1 MSTVSRR
8 ERFYRDHGD
17 TPRWKT
23 FCVKKDASDLYIRA
37 HRDLSLPASEALLT
51 VRKELE
57 DYISENSRFLHSL
70 EPVEVSGTAP
80 LIVRQMARAGALAGT
95 GPMAAVAGAV
105 AETVG
110 KALLSES
117 DEVLIEN
124 GGDTWLSITE
134 PIRLKVFP
142 GNVFFEQGIAIQIAP
157 DDTPCSVC
165 TSSGKM
171 GHSLSLG
178 RADGVTVIA
187 DTGALADAAATAAA
201 NRVQNT
207 EDIPEALDYAAAIK
221 GVTGV
226 LIIHRDKIGALGN
239 IELCSIEN

>member
-1 MSTVSRR
+1 MSTVDRR

-37 HRDLSLPASEALLT
+37 HDDLTRSAAAALNT
-51 VRKELE
+51 ARKELE
-57 DYISENSRFLHSL
+57 DYISEQSEFLHSL
-70 EPVEVSGTAP
+70 EPVAVPEDAP

-110 KALLSES
+110 RVLLSES

-134 PIRLKVFP
+134 PVRLNVFP
-142 GNVFFEQGIAIQIAP
+142 GNVYFEQGIAIQIVP
-157 DDTPCSVC
+157 GQTPCSVC

-178 RADGVTVIA
+178 KADGVTVIA

-201 NRVQNT
+201 NLVQNT
-207 EDIPEALDYAAAIK
+207 EDIPEALEHAAAIK

-226 LIIHRDKIGALGN
+226 LIIHRDQIGALGN
-239 IELCSIEN
+239 IELCRI